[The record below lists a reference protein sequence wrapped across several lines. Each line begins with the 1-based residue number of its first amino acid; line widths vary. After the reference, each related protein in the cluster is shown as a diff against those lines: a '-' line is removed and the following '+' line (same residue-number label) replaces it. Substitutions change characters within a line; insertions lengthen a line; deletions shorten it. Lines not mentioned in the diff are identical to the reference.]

1 MSRPTTAPP
10 SVDRRADSHNTMH
23 RNDSYPT
30 HAYDNSA
37 SRDSQNH
44 YPIGSF
50 RPPGK
55 PFVYDSSVPSEVHT
69 LTITRITACM
79 IPLSNGAEP
88 PPAPPKPPSKANG
101 DVKTS
106 LNNTLTVRNRA
117 WGVPIPTDQKQWGHN
132 RAALRAEV
140 ALKEGGGRKVCLH
153 RNCSYFMII
162 DSPVRLA

>member
-1 MSRPTTAPP
+1 MRCHQAEPGPQSVRAPQSMSRPTTAPP

-106 LNNTLTVRNRA
+106 LN
-117 WGVPIPTDQKQWGHN
+117 